1 MRLSYD
7 ARTRFRF
14 AFRLATHHQ
23 LPGSCFEKNDATL
36 AFRVDSALSGSLF
49 RGGILL
55 RCIKL

>member
-1 MRLSYD
+1 MGLSYD
-7 ARTRFRF
+7 APTRFRF

-36 AFRVDSALSGSLF
+36 AFRLDPALSGGLF
-49 RGGILL
+49 DRGILL